1 MFFISK
7 EPRSKRVANLKKQIA
22 QVRRTITKN
31 LSNSSINN
39 DESIHQRTINDES
52 SKQKKKHFNT
62 RKSNFFIL
70 VETISSLSPNVSSLN
85 VTKNQSELTDI
96 PSTSHT

>member
-1 MFFISK
+1 M
-7 EPRSKRVANLKKQIA
+7 ANLKKQIA

-39 DESIHQRTINDES
+39 DESLLLRTTNNES
-52 SKQKKKHFNT
+52 SNKNLINSKLFHLSLF
-62 RKSNFFIL
+62 L

-85 VTKNQSELTDI
+85 VTKNQSELADI
-96 PSTSHT
+96 PTTPQT